1 MTSQLSAALRA
12 AAAGIHPDEAAAGLM
27 IGHGSFLSRSDFAVH
42 IETAVG
48 ISDGAPMAW
57 IDGTLSSPPSTTAAS
72 RPADPLGLGDIVGVQ
87 VQRVDGELVA
97 SEASA
102 EPAGEELARVI
113 NPAFAVAEAM
123 WIMSGSDDP
132 WIYLYN
138 ERLAL
143 LPGSLAAPRGLP
155 TVEVLGASLTLTD
168 PRRRLVDVPP
178 EYADDGRLMGAYGP
192 RLRRWH
198 GTTDQLAHVR
208 EALAADPWTRR
219 AVIQLYDPEADA
231 RGHKDVPCTLGYR
244 FFLRDGMLHMHTTMR
259 SQDLWLGFCY
269 DIFTATILQEDRVTG
284 LSEQLARR
292 PSSESELHG
301 AASAMARSAG
311 CSLAA
316 SHSHCLRSPS
326 SRSTWGW

>member
-143 LPGSLAAPRGLP
+143 LPGQPAAPRGLP

-208 EALAADPWTRR
+208 EALAADPGPGGPSYSCTTRR
-219 AVIQLYDPEADA
+219 PTHA
-231 RGHKDVPCTLGYR
+231 
-244 FFLRDGMLHMHTTMR
+244 
-259 SQDLWLGFCY
+259 
-269 DIFTATILQEDRVTG
+269 ATRT
-284 LSEQLARR
+284 SR
-292 PSSESELHG
+292 
-301 AASAMARSAG
+301 ARSGTDSSCATA
-311 CSLAA
+311 CSTCTPRCGARTCGSGSA
-316 SHSHCLRSPS
+316 TTSSQQPS
-326 SRSTWGW
+326 CKRTA